1 MFSEKEVKNIFNETF
16 EEFSKKHKIECD
28 FELFEIEKFMDLA
41 SKSNIIKENINSG
54 LPVLVGAL
62 VVHSNKTDKVCMSI
76 DVLNQLSDKK
86 DFVKALIMHEFYHI
100 LLKSKVKTNS
110 LEENLKSEKRAKKMM
125 EKEFSELSSWLM
137 G

>member
-1 MFSEKEVKNIFNETF
+1 MFNEKEVRSIFDETF
-16 EEFSKKHKIECD
+16 EEFSKKHKIKCS
-28 FELFEIEKFMDLA
+28 FELLEFKDFIDLA
-41 SKSNIIKENINSG
+41 EKSNIIKEDIKFG

-62 VVHSNKTDKVCMSI
+62 VVHSSNKDKVCMSI

-100 LLKSKVKTNS
+100 LFKSKVKKNN
-110 LEENLKSEKRAKKMM
+110 LEENKKSEERAKKAM
-125 EKEFSELSSWLM
+125 KNEFPELSSWLI